1 MRFLAGT
8 VNAAVAAR
16 KSFASVDVDTQNR
29 LHYVQRYAKRNGMS
43 FTVRLDLPPDV
54 EQRLRRET
62 PDLSEQV
69 KEAYVLELFRR
80 GKLSHYELSR
90 ILGLDRFETDAYLKR
105 HNVFEGSLTVEDLE
119 ADVQTLRKLPSEQ
132 P

>member
-1 MRFLAGT
+1 MGSA
-8 VNAAVAAR
+8 
-16 KSFASVDVDTQNR
+16 
-29 LHYVQRYAKRNGMS
+29 Y
-43 FTVRLDLPPDV
+43 
-54 EQRLRRET
+54 
-62 PDLSEQV
+62 LSEEV

-105 HNVFEGSLTVEDLE
+105 HNVFEGSLTLEDLE
-119 ADVQTLRKLPSEQ
+119 ADFQTLRTLRPEE